1 MAYDAAV
8 LRRATRRL
16 EEERKVRQ
24 ANTEALRKKLY
35 AQCPELADID
45 RQLKGTI
52 LDIITSCL
60 KQGTDPAPALGVL
73 KDKNM
78 DLQHRQALL
87 LKAILPTHWTISRP
101 AKSAMMRAGWG
112 HRCATV

>member
-87 LKAILPTHWTISRP
+87 LQLQ
-101 AKSAMMRAGWG
+101 
-112 HRCATV
+112 